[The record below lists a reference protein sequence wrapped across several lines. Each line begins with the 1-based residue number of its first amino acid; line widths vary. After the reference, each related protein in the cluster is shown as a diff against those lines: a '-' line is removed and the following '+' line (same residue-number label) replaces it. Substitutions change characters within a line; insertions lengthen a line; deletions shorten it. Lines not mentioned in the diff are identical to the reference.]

1 MQAMRNT
8 LSENIWV
15 QSVELLNRHVAA
27 VIDLQLWFVEILC
40 RSEMN
45 GAPRSRTS
53 HRNHDDDSAPAGATT
68 RFSDR
73 PGPLSGARVVASEL
87 NDRIEI
93 WVNEGGAGGEVNR

>member
-8 LSENIWV
+8 LFENIWV

-27 VIDLQLWFVEILC
+27 VIDLQLWFVDILC
-40 RSEMN
+40 HSEMSR
-45 GAPRSRTS
+45 APRSRTS
-53 HRNHDDDSAPAGATT
+53 HRNHDGDSAPAGATT
-68 RFSDR
+68 RSSDR